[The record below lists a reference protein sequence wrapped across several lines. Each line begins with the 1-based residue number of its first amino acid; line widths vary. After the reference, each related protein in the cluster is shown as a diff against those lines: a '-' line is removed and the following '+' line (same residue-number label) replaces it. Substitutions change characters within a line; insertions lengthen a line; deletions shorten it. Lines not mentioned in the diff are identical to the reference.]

1 MKNKLLTYSVT
12 ALLGIAG
19 LSATAQTSWLIT
31 GNGNITTSNFIGTKN
46 AQPIIFKTN
55 NIERMRLTKNG
66 QLGIG
71 IANPTYP
78 LQVQNPNAFVGI
90 QVFNPTLNITQDRIG
105 MYSTSIIAPG
115 YGYGM
120 QAYG

>member
-31 GNGNITTSNFIGTKN
+31 GNGNITTSNFIGTTN

-55 NIERMRLTKNG
+55 NIERMRLSKNG

-71 IANPTYP
+71 ITTPNYPLHIQNPTSQ
-78 LQVQNPNAFVGI
+78 LGVSVINNFSG
-90 QVFNPTLNITQDRIG
+90 TEDRIG
-105 MYSTSIIAPG
+105 V
-115 YGYGM
+115 
-120 QAYG
+120 